1 MESHIEKIVCPVCEA
16 EQDAEVRHTE
26 PWWLY
31 VHNCT
36 NCDYTIMESEWK
48 WAVPKREKLAESTI
62 QKMSL
67 PLIVVC
73 LMYVVYA
80 AITPIIMVRFMV
92 DVDSEIP
99 TPTRIS
105 IFGIWLLLTVM
116 AGMTVHQLIKHETK
130 HND

>member
-1 MESHIEKIVCPVCEA
+1 M
-16 EQDAEVRHTE
+16 
-26 PWWLY
+26 
-31 VHNCT
+31 
-36 NCDYTIMESEWK
+36 
-48 WAVPKREKLAESTI
+48 PKREKLAESTI